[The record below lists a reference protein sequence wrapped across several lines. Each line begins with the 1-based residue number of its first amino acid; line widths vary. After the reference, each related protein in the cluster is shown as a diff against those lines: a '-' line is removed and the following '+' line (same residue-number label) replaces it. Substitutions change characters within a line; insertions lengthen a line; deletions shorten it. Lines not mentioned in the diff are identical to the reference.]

1 MNRPALLAVLLVAAI
16 VTTNCGRKDPPPV
29 IVSTPDPIE
38 PTAAPPER
46 GQMSAFG
53 VAVRPPEDSI
63 ATSVDPSF
71 LDAGVL
77 PQEFQSVEGY
87 VHPFMTSQ
95 LRIFIRDN
103 KRMPESFAEFAN
115 ARMDSVPFPPDGM
128 EYVIDYQ
135 NRQVKVVR
143 SNR

>member
-1 MNRPALLAVLLVAAI
+1 MNRPSLLAVLLVAMI
-16 VTTNCGRKDPPPV
+16 VSTGCGRNDPPP
-29 IVSTPDPIE
+29 ITVSTPDPVE
-38 PTAAPPER
+38 PVVAPPER
-46 GQMSAFG
+46 RQMSALG
-53 VAVRPPEDSI
+53 AATRPPDDPI
-63 ATSVDPSF
+63 AAVVDPSF
-71 LDAGVL
+71 LEAGVL
-77 PQEFQSVEGY
+77 PQHLQSVEGY

-95 LRIFIRDN
+95 LRIFIREN
-103 KRMPESFAEFAN
+103 NRMPESFAEFAN